1 MPDPNDSRRDS
12 EPSYIKEAF
21 KWQYNLIALGGA
33 AALSVISVSPLPI
46 ILAAGAELMYLA
58 SIPNI
63 PAFQRLVRSW
73 RYADEKK
80 AHDDRL
86 REMQFALPP
95 EVRDRVRSLE
105 MFRAAIRRNYARLS
119 STSQAFIGQIETQLQ
134 GLMTAFI
141 RLANSDVQHVQYLQT
156 TDVNAIRNE
165 VKYLKDSLAKNS
177 TKVQEINRKR
187 IEILE
192 KRLEKYVKI
201 RENRQVIDAQCRAI
215 EDVLQLIH
223 DQSITMT
230 DPQQVSDRLES
241 LVKDVEQTEE
251 SVREMEAIFQMSD
264 QLSPSAGSSSSDG
277 PSSLGTRD
285 RQRY

>member
-1 MPDPNDSRRDS
+1 MPDSNDSRRG
-12 EPSYIKEAF
+12 EPSYVKEAF
-21 KWQYNLIALGGA
+21 KWQYNVIALAGA
-33 AALSVISVSPLPI
+33 AAFSFVSGSPLPA

-58 SIPNI
+58 SVPNM

-73 RYADEKK
+73 RFADEKK
-80 AHDDRL
+80 EHDDKL
-86 REMQFALPP
+86 RAMQYALPP
-95 EVRDRVRSLE
+95 EIRDRVRSLE
-105 MFRAAIRRNYARLS
+105 MIGDAIRRNYGRLS
-119 STSQAFIGQIETQLQ
+119 SSSQMFIGQIETQLQ

-141 RLANSDVQHVQYLQT
+141 RLSNADVQHVHYLQT

-165 VKYLKDSLAKNS
+165 IKYLKDRLAKDAP
-177 TKVQEINRKR
+177 KVQEINKRR
-187 IEILE
+187 IEILD
-192 KRLEKYVKI
+192 KRLEKYQKI

-251 SVREMEAIFQMSD
+251 SVREVEAIFQMTE
-264 QLSPSAGSSSSDG
+264 QLSPSPESSGDSTSG
-277 PSSLGTRD
+277 GGRD
-285 RQRY
+285 RLRY

>member
-12 EPSYIKEAF
+12 EPNYIKEAF

-33 AALSVISVSPLPI
+33 TAFSVLSGTPLPM

-58 SIPNI
+58 SVPNI

-95 EVRDRVRSLE
+95 EIRDRVRHLE
-105 MFRAAIRRNYARLS
+105 MFTAAIRRNYARLS

-156 TDVNAIRNE
+156 TDVNSIRNE
-165 VKYLKDSLAKNS
+165 VKYLKDTLAKN
-177 TKVQEINRKR
+177 TAKVQEINRKR

-264 QLSPSAGSSSSDG
+264 QLSPSAESSGDSASGS
-277 PSSLGTRD
+277 RD
-285 RQRY
+285 RLRY

>member
-1 MPDPNDSRRDS
+1 MPDSNDSRRG
-12 EPSYIKEAF
+12 EPSYVKEAF
-21 KWQYNLIALGGA
+21 KWQYNVIALAGA
-33 AALSVISVSPLPI
+33 AAFSMVSGSPLPA

-58 SIPNI
+58 SVPNM

-80 AHDDRL
+80 EHDDKL
-86 REMQFALPP
+86 RAMQFALPP
-95 EVRDRVRSLE
+95 EIRDRFRYLE
-105 MFRAAIRRNYARLS
+105 SITDAIRRNYARLS

-134 GLMTAFI
+134 GLMTAFV

-165 VKYLKDSLAKNS
+165 IKYLKDRLSKDAP
-177 TKVQEINRKR
+177 KVQEINKRR
-187 IEILE
+187 IEILD
-192 KRLEKYVKI
+192 KRLEKYQKI

-251 SVREMEAIFQMSD
+251 SVREVEAIFQATSD
-264 QLSPSAGSSSSDG
+264 QFSPAPESLGDSSSG
-277 PSSLGTRD
+277 GRD
-285 RQRY
+285 RLRY

>member
-1 MPDPNDSRRDS
+1 MPDPDDSRRG
-12 EPSYIKEAF
+12 EISYVKEAF
-21 KWQYNLIALGGA
+21 KWQYNLIAMAGA
-33 AALSVISVSPLPI
+33 AAFSLVSGSPLPA

-58 SIPNI
+58 SVPNM
-63 PAFQRLVRSW
+63 PQFQRLVRSW

-80 AHDDRL
+80 QHDDRL
-86 REMQFALPP
+86 KQMQYALPP
-95 EVRDRVRSLE
+95 EIRDRVRQVE
-105 MFRAAIRRNYARLS
+105 GVTNAIRANYARLS

-141 RLANSDVQHVQYLQT
+141 RLANSDTQHIQYLQT
-156 TDVNAIRNE
+156 TDVNSIRNE
-165 VKYLKDSLAKNS
+165 VKYLKDRLPKDAQ
-177 TKVQEINRKR
+177 KVQEINRKR

-192 KRLEKYVKI
+192 KRLEKYQKI

-251 SVREMEAIFQMSD
+251 SVREVEAIFQMSE
-264 QLSPSAGSSSSDG
+264 QLAPSPESMGDASGRG
-277 PSSLGTRD
+277 RERLRH
-285 RQRY
+285 

>member
-1 MPDPNDSRRDS
+1 MPDSNDSRRS

-33 AALSVISVSPLPI
+33 AAFSVAAGSPLPM

-58 SIPNI
+58 SVPNM

-73 RYADEKK
+73 RYADEKRD
-80 AHDDRL
+80 HDDNL
-86 REMQFALPP
+86 RAMQSALPP
-95 EVRDRVRSLE
+95 EIRDRVRHLE
-105 MFRAAIRRNYARLS
+105 SFVEAIRRNYARLS

-134 GLMTAFI
+134 GLMTAFV

-156 TDVNAIRNE
+156 TDANAIRNE
-165 VKYLKDSLAKNS
+165 VKYLKDRLPKDPP
-177 TKVQEINRKR
+177 KVQEINKKR
-187 IEILE
+187 IEILD
-192 KRLEKYVKI
+192 KRVEKYQRI

-241 LVKDVEQTEE
+241 LVKDVEQTEG

-264 QLSPSAGSSSSDG
+264 QLSPSPESSGDSSARG
-277 PSSLGTRD
+277 RD